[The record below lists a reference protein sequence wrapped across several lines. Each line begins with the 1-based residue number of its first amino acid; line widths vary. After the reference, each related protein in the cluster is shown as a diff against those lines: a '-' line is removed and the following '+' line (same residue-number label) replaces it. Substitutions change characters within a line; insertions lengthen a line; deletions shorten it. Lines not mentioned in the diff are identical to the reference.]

1 MQLRLILLF
10 SFLITLSVHAQK
22 AQNVYFLKNNGDRV
36 LTKEQADII
45 RIIEEPDSG
54 DTRFKL
60 YEFYNN
66 SKRKTLGHLIS
77 FEPTLIYDGVVMGFD
92 SLGKRTETVNY
103 KNGAPFGLATYF
115 YPNGKI
121 KRKTEYIPT
130 NSSANQMIGLNSSLT
145 SFLFKTN
152 SKIIFD
158 SDSSGTINIENGKGH
173 LKEINKYKEFEIVE
187 EGDYLDGMKTGV
199 WTGYDT
205 QIGYTFKENYE
216 VNKLVSGESVKDG
229 KTYPYIA
236 SMQPPE
242 YKGGQKAWNNFIAST
257 TKYPADALRNGI
269 RGTVKTSFVVD
280 KTGNIVDIV
289 IERSVESSLDE
300 EAKRVL
306 RYSSRWEPGKQR
318 GIPVRVKYTQSF
330 NFAF

>member
-1 MQLRLILLF
+1 MKLRFIFLF
-10 SFLITLSVHAQK
+10 SFLIITTVHAQK
-22 AQNVYFLKNNGDRV
+22 AQNVYFLKNNGEKV
-36 LTKEQADII
+36 ETKEKADFI

-54 DTRFKL
+54 ETSFKL
-60 YEFYNN
+60 FEFYNN
-66 SKRKTLGHLIS
+66 GKRKTLGHLIS

-92 SLGKRTETVNY
+92 SLGKRSEMVNY
-103 KNGAPFGLATYF
+103 RNGAPFGVATY
-115 YPNGKI
+115 YHPNGKV
-121 KRKTEYIPT
+121 KRKMEYIST
-130 NSSANQMIGLNSSLT
+130 NPLANQMIGENSSLT

-158 SDSSGTINIENGKGH
+158 ADSSGNINIEEGKGH
-173 LKEINKYKEFEIVE
+173 LKEVNKYKEFETVE
-187 EGDYLDGMKTGV
+187 EGEYIDGMKTGV

-205 QIGYTFKENYE
+205 QVGSTFKESYE
-216 VNKLVSGESVKDG
+216 ANKLISGESIKDG
-229 KTYPYIA
+229 KTYPYTA

-242 YKGGQKAWNNFIAST
+242 YRGGQKAWNSFIAAT
-257 TKYPADALRNGI
+257 TRYPADALRKGI

-280 KTGNIVDIV
+280 KTGAIVDIV
-289 IERSVESSLDE
+289 IEKSVDSSLDE

-318 GIPVRVKYTQSF
+318 GIPVRVKYNQSI